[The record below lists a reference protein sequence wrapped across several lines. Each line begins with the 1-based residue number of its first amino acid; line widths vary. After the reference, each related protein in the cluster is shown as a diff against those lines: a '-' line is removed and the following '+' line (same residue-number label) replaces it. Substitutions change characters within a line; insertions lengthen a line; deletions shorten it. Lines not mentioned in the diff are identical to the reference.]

1 MVTDLKVD
9 KVRDLSKL
17 VGYMADGTRVHPQ
30 LLFSPTSIPGRTVSS
45 QIYEMLIN
53 SAVGFTEYGQPI
65 AKMSFNVHHI
75 EPACKAR
82 VCLVKSDLMTSEN
95 GTNANMATNLAQC
108 LTDQGVCDQ
117 KNLIHLVI
125 QLEKLNGISMQYLDF
140 DPTTQTNIEN
150 KAEIDSTSNDDDFNF
165 SEPLSYKTK
174 SDKDFLK
181 SAIDNV
187 IDHFQ

>member
-1 MVTDLKVD
+1 
-9 KVRDLSKL
+9 
-17 VGYMADGTRVHPQ
+17 
-30 LLFSPTSIPGRTVSS
+30 
-45 QIYEMLIN
+45 MLIN

-125 QLEKLNGISMQYLDF
+125 QLEKLNGISMQYLDL
-140 DPTTQTNIEN
+140 DPASQLKDEEIEDEEGASDYEN
-150 KAEIDSTSNDDDFNF
+150 SYDDYETS
-165 SEPLSYKTK
+165 SKKSKLSVDYLK
-174 SDKDFLK
+174 SD
-181 SAIDNV
+181 IDDI
-187 IDHFQ
+187 IDHFH

>member
-1 MVTDLKVD
+1 
-9 KVRDLSKL
+9 
-17 VGYMADGTRVHPQ
+17 
-30 LLFSPTSIPGRTVSS
+30 
-45 QIYEMLIN
+45 
-53 SAVGFTEYGQPI
+53 
-65 AKMSFNVHHI
+65 
-75 EPACKAR
+75 
-82 VCLVKSDLMTSEN
+82 MTSEN